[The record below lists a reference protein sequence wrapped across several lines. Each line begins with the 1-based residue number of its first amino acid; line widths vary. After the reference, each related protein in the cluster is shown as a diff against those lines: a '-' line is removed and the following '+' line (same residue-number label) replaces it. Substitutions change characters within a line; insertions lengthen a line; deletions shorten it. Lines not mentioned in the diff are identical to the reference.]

1 MEKIELTGY
10 SIFQGEGVW
19 EALTSTLRSLSPS
32 RVVVLCD
39 AHTRIYCLP
48 ELVEKLS
55 LAEPQVITVP
65 AGEAY
70 KNLDTC
76 RIIWRNMMDRQLDRQ
91 ALLLNLGGGVI
102 GDMGGFCAA
111 TFKRGIRFIQIPTTL
126 LSMVDASIG
135 GKLGIDFAQIKN
147 SIGLF
152 QNPEGVF
159 IHTGFLQ
166 SLPPREWRSG
176 FAEMIKHALI
186 GNATQWNTMKQLENL
201 SDLVLEDHLRLS
213 LEVKKRIVEIDPRE
227 QGERKL
233 LNFGHTIGHAIES
246 YFLKQDEPLLHGEAI
261 AVGMICEAYLS
272 HVFCNFPLEELSHLS
287 RLIHRI
293 FGTSEIPAKSF
304 HSLLPLM
311 QNDKK
316 NAGGQIRFALLKRP
330 GEGIWDHACPEDIIL
345 ESLAFYN
352 NQSLSLFA
360 S

>member
-1 MEKIELTGY
+1 MEKIELTDY
-10 SIFQGEGVW
+10 SIFLGAGVW
-19 EALTSTLRSLSPS
+19 DALTDTLEVLSPS
-32 RVVVLCD
+32 QIVVLCD

-48 ELVEKLS
+48 ELADRLS

-65 AGEAY
+65 AGETH

-76 RIIWRNMMDRQLDRQ
+76 RIIWRNLMDRQLDRK

-159 IHTGFLQ
+159 IHPGFLQ
-166 SLPPREWRSG
+166 TLPQRELKSG

-186 GNATQWNTMKQLENL
+186 GNADQWGRLKRMASMAELAPQ
-201 SDLVLEDHLRLS
+201 DHLRPS
-213 LEVKKRIVEIDPRE
+213 LEIKKRIVEADPRE
-227 QGERKL
+227 NGERKL
-233 LNFGHTIGHAIES
+233 LNFGHTIGHAVES
-246 YFLKQDEPLLHGEAI
+246 YFLSQENPLLHGEAI

-272 HVFCNFPLEELSHLS
+272 HVFCDFPLEELSDLS
-287 RLIHRI
+287 TLIHRI
-293 FGTSEIPAKSF
+293 YGTREIPVQRF
-304 HSLLPLM
+304 QSLLPFM

-316 NAGGQIRFALLKRP
+316 NEGGQIRFTLLQGP
-330 GEGIWDHACPEDIIL
+330 GKGIWDFSCPEEKIL

>member
-10 SIFQGEGVW
+10 SLFLGTGVW
-19 EALTSTLRSLSPS
+19 DALTNTLEDLSPS
-32 RVVVLCD
+32 QIVVLCD

-48 ELVEKLS
+48 ELVDRLS

-65 AGEAY
+65 AGETY

-76 RIIWRNMMDRQLDRQ
+76 RIIWRNLMDRQLDRK

-166 SLPPREWRSG
+166 SLPPRELRSG

-186 GNATQWNTMKQLENL
+186 GNAGQWSRLRRMESL
-201 SDLVLEDHLRLS
+201 SDLMLEDQLRPS
-213 LEVKKRIVEIDPRE
+213 LEIKKRIVEADPRE

-233 LNFGHTIGHAIES
+233 LNFGHTIGHAVES
-246 YFLKQDEPLLHGEAI
+246 YFLNQDDPLLHGEAI

-272 HVFCNFPLEELSHLS
+272 HLFCDFPLEELSDLS
-287 RLIHRI
+287 TLIHRI
-293 FGTSEIPAKSF
+293 YGTREIPTESF
-304 HSLLPLM
+304 QALLPLM
-311 QNDKK
+311 HNDKK
-316 NAGGQIRFALLKRP
+316 NEGGQIRFTLLKQP
-330 GEGIWDHACPEDIIL
+330 GEGIWDYVCPEDTIL

-352 NQSLSLFA
+352 KQS
-360 S
+360 